1 VGTLRALDDVNDM
14 IDLDVDVANFQIN
27 DLHKVETDEIIN
39 TTVLQQSID
48 LASSE
53 KQCAAMHFAS
63 DPRRKKRC
71 GGYPQKGQR
80 ICASHFKRTLAGK
93 EVVLFDD
100 DQKALK

>member
-1 VGTLRALDDVNDM
+1 M
-14 IDLDVDVANFQIN
+14 IDLDVDVAKFEIN
-27 DLHKVETDEIIN
+27 DVNKDEMDEIIN
-39 TTVLQQSID
+39 TIVIEQSIA
-48 LASSE
+48 LASSSN
-53 KQCAAMHFAS
+53 QCAAMHFAS

-80 ICASHFKRTLAGK
+80 ICASHFKRTRAGK

>member
-1 VGTLRALDDVNDM
+1 MLDDVNGM
-14 IDLDVDVANFQIN
+14 IDLDVDVAKFEIN
-27 DLHKVETDEIIN
+27 DLNKVETDEIIN

-53 KQCAAMHFAS
+53 KQCAAIHFAS
-63 DPRRKKRC
+63 DPRRRKRC
-71 GGYPQKGQR
+71 GGYPKKGQR
-80 ICASHFKRTLAGK
+80 ICDSHFKRTRAGK